1 MFEVHIIARE
11 TIVPSSPT
19 PHSTPTFALSLLDQI
34 APRTYVPLLLFYS
47 GQSSKTSVDDVSTKL
62 KTSLSEAISYFYPFA
77 GRLSEDGLT
86 VDCND
91 EGIDFYESRV
101 DGQLSEFLHE
111 PAAHECNRF
120 LPPDYHFGRSNTDM
134 LLAAQLNVFDC
145 GGVAIGLWVF
155 HRVADGKSLAA
166 FVDRWAAIAR
176 GADEMAVPIFD
187 SARHFPAREAAS
199 AEINSA
205 FPMHENVVTK
215 RFVFS
220 AGDIARLRAGKN
232 QDQRPPT
239 RVEAVSA
246 LIWQSVI
253 RAESKAE
260 GERLFIAMHAVNVR
274 GRMMPPLPDHLFGN
288 LCVDAV
294 ASWVSDGR
302 ECSGNLQQ
310 CLEWQLR
317 DSIKKVDIEYIIQ
330 LQGPDGS
337 SKVNEPLEELLQ
349 KYSPGCGVEIC
360 LFSSWCRF
368 GLYDADFG
376 WGKPTWISLAQTPF
390 KNLIILMETRSGDGI
405 EAWVSMDAE
414 EMAAFEQDEDLL
426 SFISPPKLG

>member
-1 MFEVHIIARE
+1 MFEVHIISRE

-19 PHSTPTFALSLLDQI
+19 PHSTPTFSLSLLDQI
-34 APRTYVPLLLFYS
+34 AHCTYVALLLFYS
-47 GQSSKTSVDDVSTKL
+47 GHPSKTSVDDVSTKL
-62 KTSLSEAISYFYPFA
+62 KTSLSEALSYFYPFA
-77 GRLSEDGLT
+77 GRFSEDGLT

-91 EGIDFYESRV
+91 EGVDFYEARV
-101 DGQLSEFLHE
+101 DGQLSEFLQE

-120 LPPDYHFGRSNTDM
+120 LPPDYHFGRSNRNM

-145 GGVAIGLWVF
+145 GGVAIGLWF
-155 HRVADGKSLAA
+155 SHRVADGKSMAA

-176 GADEMAVPIFD
+176 GADEMAAPIFD
-187 SARHFPAREAAS
+187 SARHFPAREAAR

-205 FPMHENVVTK
+205 FPMLENVVTK

-232 QDQRPPT
+232 QKQRPPT

-246 LIWQSVI
+246 LIWQSMI
-253 RAESKAE
+253 RAESKAGAE
-260 GERLFIAMHAVNVR
+260 
-274 GRMMPPLPDHLFGN
+274 
-288 LCVDAV
+288 
-294 ASWVSDGR
+294 
-302 ECSGNLQQ
+302 SGNLQQ
-310 CLEWQLR
+310 CLEGQLR
-317 DSIKKVDIEYIIQ
+317 DSIKKVDSDYISK

-337 SKVNEPLEELLQ
+337 SKVNEDLEELLQ
-349 KYSPGCGVEIC
+349 KYSPGCGMEIC
-360 LFSSWCRF
+360 LFSSWCWF

-376 WGKPTWISLAQTPF
+376 WGKPTWFSLAQTPF

-426 SFISPPKLG
+426 SFIFPPKLG